1 LQKLFR
7 GNVSNDY
14 KIFFYSNTSSS
25 LPLLCRIYSGNEI
38 SQIFFIV
45 FLPFVGRV
53 KKRPLF
59 MSLSTALAAIGL
71 FIIALPHF
79 TGDQNYLVT

>member
-1 LQKLFR
+1 MVHKELTCKALDRSATANF
-7 GNVSNDY
+7 
-14 KIFFYSNTSSS
+14 
-25 LPLLCRIYSGNEI
+25 CRIYSGNEI

-59 MSLSTALAAIGL
+59 MSLSAVLAAVGL

-79 TGDQNYLVT
+79 TGDQNYLVSRAVTAAQR